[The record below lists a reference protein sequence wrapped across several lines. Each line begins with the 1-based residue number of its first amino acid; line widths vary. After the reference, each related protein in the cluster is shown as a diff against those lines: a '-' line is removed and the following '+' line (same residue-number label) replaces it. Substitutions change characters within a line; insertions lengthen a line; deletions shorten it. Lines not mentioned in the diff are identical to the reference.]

1 MCMNIRV
8 SISKLVK
15 SYRDKKNKKIVG
27 SNNQI
32 INDGHVNNSKFD
44 IVGNNNKIVIKKSSS
59 INNVLFFIRGDNH
72 LIEINQN
79 CYIGGGELWIE
90 DNNCAII
97 INSGT
102 TIESAHLAVTEPQ
115 SKIEIHDDCMLANNI
130 EIRTGDSH
138 SIIDANTG
146 QKINPAK
153 NVILQSH
160 VWVGAHAKILKGVTI
175 NSNSVI
181 GTSSVVTNSIPG
193 NCIAAGIPAKV
204 IKSGTNWKRERF

>member
-1 MCMNIRV
+1 MLKRLL
-8 SISKLVK
+8 KLSRFEK
-15 SYRDKKNKKIVG
+15 DKKIIG
-27 SNNQI
+27 INNELL
-32 INDGHVNNSKFD
+32 NFGHLNNCRFD
-44 IVGNNNKIVIKKSSS
+44 IKGNNNKIVIKKSSS
-59 INNVLFFIRGDNH
+59 INNVLFFISGDNH
-72 LIEINQN
+72 LIEIDQN
-79 CYIGGGELWIE
+79 CYIGGGELWME

-97 INSGT
+97 IHYGT
-102 TIESAHLAVTEPQ
+102 TIESAHLAVTEPY
-115 SKIEIHDDCMLANNI
+115 SKIEIYDDCMLANNI

-160 VWVGAHAKILKGVTI
+160 VWVGAHVKILKGVTI
-175 NSNSVI
+175 SSNSVI

-204 IKSGTNWKRERF
+204 IKTGINWKRERFKLIR

>member
-1 MCMNIRV
+1 MGIKTYIHRFIL
-8 SISKLVK
+8 SH
-15 SYRDKKNKKIVG
+15 RDSKNKKIVG

-72 LIEINQN
+72 LIEIDQN
-79 CYIGGGELWIE
+79 CYIGGGELWME

-102 TIESAHLAVTEPQ
+102 TIESAHLAVTEPH
-115 SKIEIHDDCMLANNI
+115 SRIEIHDDCMLAKNI

-160 VWVGAHAKILKGVTI
+160 VWIGAHAKILKGVTI
-175 NSNSVI
+175 SSNSVI
-181 GTSSVVTNSIPG
+181 GTTSVVTNNIPS

-204 IKSGTNWKRERF
+204 IKTGTNWKRDRY

>member
-1 MCMNIRV
+1 MCIR
-8 SISKLVK
+8 SYIHRLILSDRDSK
-15 SYRDKKNKKIVG
+15 SKKIVG

-32 INDGHVNNSKFD
+32 INAGHINNSKFD

-102 TIESAHLAVTEPQ
+102 TIESAHLAVTEPH
-115 SKIEIHDDCMLANNI
+115 SRIEIHDDCMLANNI

-146 QKINPAK
+146 QKINSAK

-160 VWVGAHAKILKGVTI
+160 VWIGAHAKILKGVTI
-175 NSNSVI
+175 SSNSVI

-204 IKSGTNWKRERF
+204 LKTGTNWKRERF

>member
-1 MCMNIRV
+1 MGIR
-8 SISKLVK
+8 
-15 SYRDKKNKKIVG
+15 SYIHRLILSGRDKKNKKIVG
-27 SNNQI
+27 LNNQV
-32 INDGHVNNSKFD
+32 INNGHINNSKFD
-44 IVGNNNKIVIKKSSS
+44 IVGNNNKIVIEKSSS

-72 LIEINQN
+72 LIEIDEN
-79 CYIGGGELWIE
+79 CYIGGGELWME

-102 TIESAHLAVTEPQ
+102 TIESAHLAVTEPH
-115 SKIEIHDDCMLANNI
+115 SRIEIQDDCMLANNI

-175 NSNSVI
+175 SSNSVI

-204 IKSGTNWKRERF
+204 LKTGTNWKRDRY

>member
-1 MCMNIRV
+1 MSLKNRIFNFF
-8 SISKLVK
+8 
-15 SYRDKKNKKIVG
+15 KKFNKKKCNRILG
-27 SNNQI
+27 NNNQV

-44 IVGNNNKIVIKKSSS
+44 IVGNNNKIVIKKASS

-72 LIEINQN
+72 LIEIDQN
-79 CYIGGGELWIE
+79 CYIGGGDFWIE

-97 INSGT
+97 IHSGT
-102 TIESAHLAVTEPQ
+102 TIESAHLAVTEPH
-115 SKIEIHDDCMLANNI
+115 SKIEIHDDCMLAKNI

-138 SIIDANTG
+138 CIIDNNTG

-153 NVILQSH
+153 NVILLSH
-160 VWVGAHAKILKGVTI
+160 VWVGAHVKILKGVTI

-204 IKSGTNWKRERF
+204 IKTGINWKRERF

>member
-1 MCMNIRV
+1 MKIRS

-15 SYRDKKNKKIVG
+15 LYRDKKNKKIIG

-32 INDGHVNNSKFD
+32 INNGHINNSKFD
-44 IVGNNNKIVIKKSSS
+44 IVGNNNKIVIEKSSS

-72 LIEINQN
+72 LIEIDEN

-102 TIESAHLAVTEPQ
+102 TIESAHLAVTEPH
-115 SKIEIHDDCMLANNI
+115 SRIEIHDDCMLANNI

-160 VWVGAHAKILKGVTI
+160 VWVGAHVKILKGVTI
-175 NSNSVI
+175 SSNSVI

-204 IKSGTNWKRERF
+204 IKTGTNWKRERY

>member
-1 MCMNIRV
+1 MGIR
-8 SISKLVK
+8 
-15 SYRDKKNKKIVG
+15 SYIQGLILSHRDSKNKKIVG
-27 SNNQI
+27 LNNQI

-44 IVGNNNKIVIKKSSS
+44 IVGNNNKIVIKNSSS

-72 LIEINQN
+72 LIEIDQN
-79 CYIGGGELWIE
+79 CYIGGGDFWME
-90 DNNCAII
+90 DKNCAII
-97 INSGT
+97 IHYGT
-102 TIESAHLAVTEPQ
+102 TIESAHLAVTEPH
-115 SKIEIHDDCMLANNI
+115 SRIEIHDDCMLAKNI

-160 VWVGAHAKILKGVTI
+160 VWVGAHVKILKGVTI
-175 NSNSVI
+175 SSNSVI
-181 GTSSVVTNSIPG
+181 GTSSVVTNNIPA

-204 IKSGTNWKRERF
+204 IKTGTNWKRDRY